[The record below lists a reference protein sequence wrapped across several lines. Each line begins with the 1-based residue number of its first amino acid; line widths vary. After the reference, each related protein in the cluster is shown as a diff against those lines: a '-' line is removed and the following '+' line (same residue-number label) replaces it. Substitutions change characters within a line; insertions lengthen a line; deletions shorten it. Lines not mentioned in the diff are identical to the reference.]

1 MIITFGWWA
10 IPALITAVSLSWALF
25 TPMEPSGDYG
35 FDIMPLFRFG
45 TAVIGSLLAWLVWA
59 LIF

>member
-1 MIITFGWWA
+1 MTVTFAWWA
-10 IPALITAVSLSWALF
+10 IPALITAVSLSWAVF
-25 TPMEPSGDYG
+25 TPMKPSGDYG

-45 TAVIGSLLAWLVWA
+45 AAMIGSLLAWLVWA